1 MYRGPQEAFNPSL
14 QDSPSLI
21 KVLAATMLHSCNRL
35 PLLPNRMTTHSQQIQ
50 QSNPPPGSFGTYP
63 LPIRTVLRSFQDL
76 AEARPD
82 TFIRYQYPTHLNAS
96 RSAIASLINAPPKT
110 VVFVPNA
117 TTGVNTVLR
126 NLPFEEGDHIVY
138 FATIYKGC
146 NLTVEY
152 ITETTPAK
160 AVKVEYTYPVEDEWL
175 VDAFKAKVREVQSA
189 GGKVKV
195 AIFDTVVS
203 MPGVRVPFERL
214 TEACRELGVLSLVD
228 AAHGV
233 GHLGLDVTKL
243 DPDFLTSNCHK

>member
-1 MYRGPQEAFNPSL
+1 MSTSAHL
-14 QDSPSLI
+14 
-21 KVLAATMLHSCNRL
+21 T
-35 PLLPNRMTTHSQQIQ
+35 
-50 QSNPPPGSFGTYP
+50 PPPGSFGTYP
-63 LPIRTVLRSFQDL
+63 LPIRTVLRSFQDA

-82 TFIRYQYPTHLNAS
+82 AFIRYQYPAHLNAS
-96 RSAIASLINAPPKT
+96 RAAVAEIINAPPKT

-126 NLPFEEGDHIVY
+126 NLTFETGDHIVY

-152 ITETTPAK
+152 ITESTPAK
-160 AVKVEYTYPVEDEWL
+160 AVKVEYTYPVEDDWL
-175 VDAFKAKVREVQSA
+175 VEAFKDKVQEVRQN

-214 TEACRELGVLSLVD
+214 TAACRELGVLSLVD
-228 AAHGV
+228 AAHGI
-233 GHLGLDVTKL
+233 GHVELDMQAL